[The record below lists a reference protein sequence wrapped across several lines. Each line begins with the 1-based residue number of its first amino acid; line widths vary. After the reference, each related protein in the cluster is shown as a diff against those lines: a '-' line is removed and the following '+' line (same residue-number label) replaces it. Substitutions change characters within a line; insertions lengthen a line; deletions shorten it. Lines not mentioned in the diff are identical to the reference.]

1 MIIPYQSEVMQRGYV
16 TSLHNSLSFVNS
28 KKPISRARRMQA
40 SRSPRN
46 DGIPRNVAFVQD
58 YFMTASGTIQKFKLH
73 EMTEALFPERI

>member
-1 MIIPYQSEVMQRGYV
+1 
-16 TSLHNSLSFVNS
+16 
-28 KKPISRARRMQA
+28 MQA